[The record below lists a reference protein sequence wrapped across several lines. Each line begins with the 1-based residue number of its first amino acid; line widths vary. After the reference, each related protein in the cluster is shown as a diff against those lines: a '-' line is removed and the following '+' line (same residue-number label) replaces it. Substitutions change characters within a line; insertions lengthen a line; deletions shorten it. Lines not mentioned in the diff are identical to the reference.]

1 MKYFKPMVPIL
12 VDEIPKD
19 PNWIYE
25 AKYDGFRCLMY
36 ILEDRVEL
44 ISRNLKNISGSFPE
58 IISEITKKKAALSKF
73 LPLVLDGEIVILE
86 SQYRA
91 SFEKIQL
98 RGRTTTKSKI
108 SALVKDFPANFI
120 TFDIL
125 LVRGASIMK
134 AALLERKAYLSDVFK
149 SMKDQEINNQG
160 YSALTLIKFFENSE
174 EIWTNIAT
182 ENGEGIVAKRINSA
196 WSEGTRTLNWLKIK
210 NWKKANFFIISLEKQ
225 NGYFHVALLKDGEIL
240 HAGLFSHGIKKEE
253 RQALNQIIK
262 TNAVRED
269 SQFIYIDPSICVELL
284 FIDWYKNEIRQ
295 PRFSKFRLDIN
306 WEACTWQEARKC
318 LMK

>member
-1 MKYFKPMVPIL
+1 MVPIL

-19 PNWIYE
+19 SNWIFE
-25 AKYDGFRCLMY
+25 AKYDGFRCLLY

-44 ISRNLKNISGSFPE
+44 LSRNLKNLSESFPE
-58 IISEITKKKAALSKF
+58 IIYEITKKKTALSQF

-108 SALVKDFPANFI
+108 SALAKDFPANFI
-120 TFDIL
+120 VFDIL
-125 LVRGASIMK
+125 HVRGASIMK
-134 AALLERKAYLSDVFK
+134 APLLERKVSLSDVFK
-149 SMKDQEINNQG
+149 SMKIHKINNQEH
-160 YSALTLIKFFENSE
+160 SPVSLINFFENSD
-174 EIWTNIAT
+174 EIWTNIVT
-182 ENGEGIVAKRINSA
+182 ENGEGIVAKRKNST

-225 NGYFHVALLKDGEIL
+225 NGYFHVGLLKEGEII
-240 HAGLFSHGIKKEE
+240 HAGLFSHGIKDEE

-262 TNAVRED
+262 SNAVKED

-295 PRFSKFRLDIN
+295 PRFSEFRLDIN
-306 WEACTWQEARKC
+306 WEACTWEKARKYS
-318 LMK
+318 MK